1 MSNAAASSR
10 SALIRRQPAFH
21 RAQSLVS
28 ICTVH
33 VALGQG
39 VPCPVLVL
47 PVCIQGDAPEA
58 VVLSATASRAS
69 GPRVSATGP
78 ECKGG
83 QSLAAPAYARR
94 PAQLRAACYLGCL
107 GLACLT
113 SEVSP

>member
-1 MSNAAASSR
+1 M
-10 SALIRRQPAFH
+10 
-21 RAQSLVS
+21 
-28 ICTVH
+28 
-33 VALGQG
+33 
-39 VPCPVLVL
+39 
-47 PVCIQGDAPEA
+47 
-58 VVLSATASRAS
+58 LSATASRAS